1 MAYSLSVSLLRVL
14 ASCRPLNEWISWC
27 GFMCDGIAGVRR
39 DRESVQDKAGHRS
52 IWAGVSSLSCTTTT
66 TAARPTTSLPPRT
79 GRLCVSAV
87 VQLVPYFGASGAI
100 ISCAAGRFFG
110 AAMVVLAP
118 PGGRSACPEE
128 ERSVSAPAFQI
139 WKLQFLLTSPKSGS
153 PMQFLLHKKTLD

>member
-1 MAYSLSVSLLRVL
+1 MSTQRADCIDLNRDDASRNDDDDAAAAACSLLSLSDLYGRGRLSLPPLLPAMAYSLSVSLLRVL

-87 VQLVPYFGASGAI
+87 VQLVPYFGA
-100 ISCAAGRFFG
+100 RY
-110 AAMVVLAP
+110 
-118 PGGRSACPEE
+118 
-128 ERSVSAPAFQI
+128 VSA
-139 WKLQFLLTSPKSGS
+139 SS
-153 PMQFLLHKKTLD
+153 